1 MARLGALSQRKAGD
15 FMEKNRAI
23 PELSVDTQTIERLLW
38 EVPVGEVASYG
49 DLSAAIGRD
58 VQRKARHIL
67 NSAVRRVLREK
78 QVVFAAVNGVGL
90 KRLSD
95 VGVLGVGAQAVTAIG
110 RKSRRTV
117 KKLACAQY
125 EALSKPEQ
133 TVHNVL
139 VSQLGVLAHIT
150 SAGTQ
155 KKLEAK
161 IDQAQKK
168 LPVGKMLDEMRATL

>member
-1 MARLGALSQRKAGD
+1 MD
-15 FMEKNRAI
+15 TRAI

-38 EVPVGEVASYG
+38 EVPVGDVISYVT
-49 DLSAAIGRD
+49 LSSAIGRD

-67 NSAVRRVLREK
+67 VSAVRRVLREK
-78 QVVFAAVNGVGL
+78 RMVFGAVNSVGL

-95 VGVLGVGAQAVTAIG
+95 VGVLGVGAQAVAEIG

-117 KKLACAQY
+117 KKLACAKY
-125 EALSKPEQ
+125 EALSPADQ
-133 TVHNVL
+133 TTHNVL

-150 SAGTQ
+150 SASTQ

-161 IDQAQKK
+161 VEQAHAK
-168 LPVGKMLDEMRATL
+168 LPVAKMLDEMRATL